1 MFSTEPAKEIEMA
14 VNRIIEAKNSFFNI
28 DIPPFFEML

>member
-1 MFSTEPAKEIEMA
+1 MFGTEPAKQIEMA
-14 VNRIIEAKNSFFNI
+14 VSRIIEAKNNFFTI